1 MFNVLN
7 EIISDLRSFVLQWRV
22 KLQWRVVSSSEP
34 DEEVASTS
42 WNPPFS
48 SLCYNGLV
56 RGLQYAFEIFEGYR
70 NRTGGY

>member
-7 EIISDLRSFVLQWRV
+7 EIISDLRSF

-48 SLCYNGLV
+48 SLCYNGLI
-56 RGLQYAFEIFEGYR
+56 RGLQYAIEIFEGYR